1 MPVIFDHRNKKKSL
15 FTHRETIEALNTEIQ
30 NLTKVI
36 EEKTLGA
43 EDTNLNE
50 LRKLRDE
57 LTSQRDNLKSEVSNL
72 KGDKE
77 TMQQEITELKDEN
90 GKLET
95 KITNSNLE
103 VQSRTNEMNR
113 EIRRKER
120 AEREVKVRNTLEI
133 LLVKLI
139 FDENKLLKT
148 FSSGSDGN
156 SKASDILLLQQFRF
170 YLKQEDMLFDVLS
183 SSSFWTYRILSIEY
197 LLLQAQWNKSKQI
210 FTIRY
215 VQIDELPRTK
225 KQCRVKQFR
234 IVVIET

>member
-120 AEREVKVRNTLEI
+120 AEREVKVQNTLEI
-133 LLVKLI
+133 LLVKSI
-139 FDENKLLKT
+139 FDEKKLLKT
-148 FSSGSDGN
+148 FSSRSDGN
-156 SKASDILLLQQFRF
+156 SKASDILLLQ
-170 YLKQEDMLFDVLS
+170 
-183 SSSFWTYRILSIEY
+183 
-197 LLLQAQWNKSKQI
+197 
-210 FTIRY
+210 
-215 VQIDELPRTK
+215 
-225 KQCRVKQFR
+225 
-234 IVVIET
+234 

>member
-1 MPVIFDHRNKKKSL
+1 LLYLLS
-15 FTHRETIEALNTEIQ
+15 RETIEALNTEIQ

-57 LTSQRDNLKSEVSNL
+57 LTSQRDNLKSEVANL

-133 LLVKLI
+133 LLVKSI

-234 IVVIET
+234 ILVIET

>member
-1 MPVIFDHRNKKKSL
+1 MLYLLS
-15 FTHRETIEALNTEIQ
+15 RETIEALNTEIQ

-57 LTSQRDNLKSEVSNL
+57 LTSQRDNLKSEVANL

-234 IVVIET
+234 ILVIET

>member
-1 MPVIFDHRNKKKSL
+1 MYIPSDSFYFGEKSLVITKKKFVELPQLIFIIFCQLSLIIETKKNSL
-15 FTHRETIEALNTEIQ
+15 FTLRETIEALNTEIQ

-57 LTSQRDNLKSEVSNL
+57 LTSQRDNLKSEVANL

-133 LLVKLI
+133 LLVKSI

-156 SKASDILLLQQFRF
+156 SKASDILLLQ
-170 YLKQEDMLFDVLS
+170 
-183 SSSFWTYRILSIEY
+183 
-197 LLLQAQWNKSKQI
+197 
-210 FTIRY
+210 
-215 VQIDELPRTK
+215 
-225 KQCRVKQFR
+225 
-234 IVVIET
+234 

>member
-1 MPVIFDHRNKKKSL
+1 M
-15 FTHRETIEALNTEIQ
+15 
-30 NLTKVI
+30 TKVI

-120 AEREVKVRNTLEI
+120 AEREVKVQNTLEI
-133 LLVKLI
+133 LLVKSI

-156 SKASDILLLQQFRF
+156 SKASDILLLQ
-170 YLKQEDMLFDVLS
+170 
-183 SSSFWTYRILSIEY
+183 
-197 LLLQAQWNKSKQI
+197 
-210 FTIRY
+210 
-215 VQIDELPRTK
+215 
-225 KQCRVKQFR
+225 
-234 IVVIET
+234 